1 MAEITASLSKIMPI
15 EHIEKANIT
24 NIVRFENIRLPIV
37 PNELHFVC
45 EIRLGRRKKN
55 KGKVERRE

>member
-1 MAEITASLSKIMPI
+1 MPI